1 MDTMVDNNR
10 SRRPVALITGATS
23 GIGRALAE
31 RFAQDG
37 HELILVARNET
48 RLATARRDLE
58 MAYDVPVSDCPLD
71 LTQPD
76 APETLLHH
84 LAIENADVD
93 ALVNNAGFATY
104 GPFAET
110 DLTSQLGMIQLH
122 VQALTH
128 LTHLLLPGMIE
139 RGRGRILNVASTAAF
154 QPGPSM
160 SVYFATKA
168 YVLSFSE
175 ALHAEVRRHGITV
188 TALCPGPT
196 STEFFKRA
204 AMERSGLTS
213 KRLVM
218 EVNPVVEAGYHGLM
232 NGKRVV
238 VPGWKN
244 KLGAFLARR
253 APQRLVLALS
263 ERLVGRD

>member
-1 MDTMVDNNR
+1 MTD
-10 SRRPVALITGATS
+10 RPTRPTALITGATS

-37 HELILVARNET
+37 HGLILVARNET

-58 MAYDVPVSDCPLD
+58 TAYDVPVSECPLD
-71 LTQPD
+71 LTDPD
-76 APETLLHH
+76 APQTLLHH
-84 LAIENADVD
+84 LTIENVDVD

-104 GPFAET
+104 GPFAER
-110 DLTSQLGMIQLH
+110 DIEPQLGMIQLH
-122 VQALTH
+122 VHALTQ
-128 LTHLLLPGMIE
+128 LTHRLLPRMIE

-154 QPGPSM
+154 QPGPGM
-160 SVYFATKA
+160 AVYFATKA

-175 ALHAEVRRHGITV
+175 ALHKEVRTQGITV
-188 TALCPGPT
+188 TVLCPGPT
-196 STEFFKRA
+196 STEFFARA
-204 AMERSGLTS
+204 SMERSGLTS
-213 KRLVM
+213 KLLVM
-218 EVNPVVEAGYHGLM
+218 EVGPVADAGYRGLM

-244 KLGAFLARR
+244 KLSAFLARR

>member
-1 MDTMVDNNR
+1 MTD
-10 SRRPVALITGATS
+10 RPTRPTALITGATS

-48 RLATARRDLE
+48 RLASARRDLE
-58 MAYDVPVSDCPLD
+58 TTYRIPVSDCPLD
-71 LTQPD
+71 LTEPD
-76 APETLLHH
+76 APETLRHH
-84 LAIENADVD
+84 LTIENIDVD
-93 ALVNNAGFATY
+93 VLVNNAGFATY
-104 GPFAET
+104 GPFAEM
-110 DLTSQLGMIQLH
+110 DIEPQLGMIRLH
-122 VQALTH
+122 VHALTQ

-139 RGRGRILNVASTAAF
+139 RGQGGILNVASTAAF
-154 QPGPSM
+154 QPGPGM
-160 SVYFATKA
+160 AVYFATKA

-175 ALHAEVRRHGITV
+175 ALHKELREHGITV

-196 STEFFKRA
+196 STEFFERA
-204 AMERSGLTS
+204 SMQRSGLTS
-213 KRLVM
+213 QLLVM
-218 EVNPVVEAGYHGLM
+218 KIDPVADAGYRGLM

-244 KLGAFLARR
+244 KLSAFIARR

-263 ERLVGRD
+263 ERLVGGD